1 MTQLNE
7 RAEQPCARGEAVRSQ
22 VEQLMIAFQ
31 FQDRVSQILDQVGAS
46 IHSATQRLQTAMADG
61 QAPDPGEWQELL
73 SAGCTTAEQRAI
85 ASPGTRRPRRAPAS
99 AGTTFF

>member
-7 RAEQPCARGEAVRSQ
+7 RAEQLRARGEAVRSQ

-46 IHSATQRLQTAMADG
+46 IHTATQRLQTAMADG

-73 SAGCTTAEQRAI
+73 SAGYTTAEQRAI
-85 ASPGTRRPRRAPAS
+85 ASPDTQASASAAS